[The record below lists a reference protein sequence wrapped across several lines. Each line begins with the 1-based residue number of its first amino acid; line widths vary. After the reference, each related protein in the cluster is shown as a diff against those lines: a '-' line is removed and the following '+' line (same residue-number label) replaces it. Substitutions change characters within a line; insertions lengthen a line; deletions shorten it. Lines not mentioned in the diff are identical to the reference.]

1 MTSELLAIAKVCC
14 ILVPAAVVISA
25 GVMKRGDRITLRKAL
40 GSLGICIGFFMLLP
54 LIAMTIEAYN
64 ILFWIWLMLFGLLLC
79 RLYSRC
85 KDRRE
90 AVSAAL
96 GAAFGVT
103 ALSAFFG
110 MCELS
115 DIGYALEDSDF
126 YARHF
131 ECVDLHFRTV
141 CVMISSF
148 AVGAVAVIPAFM
160 AYRTSAKANPVLS
173 SVLHMAAVLGSFIF
187 ILM

>member
-1 MTSELLAIAKVCC
+1 MTSEFLAIAKVCC
-14 ILVPAAVVISA
+14 ILVPAAVGVSA
-25 GVMKRGDRITLRKAL
+25 VVMKRGDRITLRKAL
-40 GSLGICIGFFMLLP
+40 GSAGICIGFFMLLP
-54 LIAMTIEAYN
+54 LIVMTIAYH

-79 RLYSRC
+79 RFYSRC

-90 AVSAAL
+90 LVSAVL

-103 ALSAFFG
+103 AFSAFFG

-131 ECVDLHFRTV
+131 ECVDLHFHTV

-148 AVGAVAVIPAFM
+148 AVGAVAV
-160 AYRTSAKANPVLS
+160 
-173 SVLHMAAVLGSFIF
+173 LGSFIS
-187 ILM
+187 LL

>member
-1 MTSELLAIAKVCC
+1 MTSEFLAIAKVCC
-14 ILVPAAVVISA
+14 ILVPAAVGVSA
-25 GVMKRGDRITLRKAL
+25 GVMKREERITLRKAL

-54 LIAMTIEAYN
+54 LIALTIIAYH
-64 ILFWIWLMLFGLLLC
+64 IIFLVWLMLFGLLLC
-79 RLYSRC
+79 RFYSRC

-90 AVSAAL
+90 LVSAVL

-131 ECVDLHFRTV
+131 ECVDLHFRTF
-141 CVMISSF
+141 CVMISPL
-148 AVGAVAVIPAFM
+148 AVGAVAVIPAFTTD
-160 AYRTSAKANPVLS
+160 RDISLKH
-173 SVLHMAAVLGSFIF
+173 HMLY
-187 ILM
+187 

>member
-1 MTSELLAIAKVCC
+1 MASEFLAIAKVCC
-14 ILVPAAVVISA
+14 ILVPVAIGVSA

-54 LIAMTIEAYN
+54 LIAMTIEYH
-64 ILFWIWLMLFGLLLC
+64 IIWVWLMLFGLLLC
-79 RLYSRC
+79 RFYSRC

-90 AVSAAL
+90 LVSAVL

-131 ECVDLHFRTV
+131 ECVDLHFRTF
-141 CVMISSF
+141 CVMISPL
-148 AVGAVAVIPAFM
+148 AVGAVAVIPAFTTDR
-160 AYRTSAKANPVLS
+160 YFAKASYVILS
-173 SVLHMAAVLGSFIF
+173 SVLHTAAVLGSFIF
-187 ILM
+187 IIL

>member
-1 MTSELLAIAKVCC
+1 MTSEFLAIAKVCC
-14 ILVPAAVVISA
+14 ILVPVAIGVSA

-54 LIAMTIEAYN
+54 LIAMTIEYH
-64 ILFWIWLMLFGLLLC
+64 IIGVWLMLFGLLLC
-79 RLYSRC
+79 RFYSRC

-90 AVSAAL
+90 LVSAVL

-131 ECVDLHFRTV
+131 ECVDLHFRTF
-141 CVMISSF
+141 CVMISPL
-148 AVGAVAVIPAFM
+148 AVGAVAVIPAFT
-160 AYRTSAKANPVLS
+160 AYRTSAKAKPVLS
-173 SVLHMAAVLGSFIF
+173 SVLHTAAVLGSFILI
-187 ILM
+187 IL

>member
-1 MTSELLAIAKVCC
+1 M
-14 ILVPAAVVISA
+14 
-25 GVMKRGDRITLRKAL
+25 
-40 GSLGICIGFFMLLP
+40 
-54 LIAMTIEAYN
+54 
-64 ILFWIWLMLFGLLLC
+64 
-79 RLYSRC
+79 
-85 KDRRE
+85 
-90 AVSAAL
+90 VSAVL

-115 DIGYALEDSDF
+115 DIDYALEDSDF

-160 AYRTSAKANPVLS
+160 ADRYFSKASYVILS

>member
-14 ILVPAAVVISA
+14 ILVPAAVGVSA

-54 LIAMTIEAYN
+54 LIALTIAYH
-64 ILFWIWLMLFGLLLC
+64 IIFWVWLMLFGLLLC
-79 RLYSRC
+79 RFYSRC

-90 AVSAAL
+90 LVSAVL

-141 CVMISSF
+141 CVMISSL
-148 AVGAVAVIPAFM
+148 AVGVVAVIPAFM
-160 AYRTSAKANPVLS
+160 AYRASAKANPVLS
-173 SVLHMAAVLGSFIF
+173 SVLHTAAVLGSFIF
-187 ILM
+187 IIM